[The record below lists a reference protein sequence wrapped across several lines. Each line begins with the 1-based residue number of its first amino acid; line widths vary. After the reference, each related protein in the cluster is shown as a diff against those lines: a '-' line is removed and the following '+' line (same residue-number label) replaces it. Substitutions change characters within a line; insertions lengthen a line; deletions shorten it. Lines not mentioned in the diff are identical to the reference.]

1 MASGQAADELYD
13 LVDVLSGEFAGLE
26 LPLAVAR
33 RRRRESPR
41 RTALA
46 PARYRRPRISIAE
59 ARARATAP
67 LRERQR
73 DYLGITF
80 DEVRLHAYH
89 PMVYTFATLS
99 PELQREGR
107 VPGGLL
113 CSIDKLDGHLW
124 TAAEHD
130 RYATTNADG

>member
-1 MASGQAADELYD
+1 YD
-13 LVDVLSGEFAGLE
+13 LVDVLSGEFAGLA
-26 LPLAVAR
+26 LPLEVAR
-33 RRRRESPR
+33 QRRRDSSR

-73 DYLGITF
+73 DYLGVTF
-80 DEVRLHAYH
+80 DEARLYASH

-99 PELQREGR
+99 PEWQREGR

-124 TAAEHD
+124 TAAEHE